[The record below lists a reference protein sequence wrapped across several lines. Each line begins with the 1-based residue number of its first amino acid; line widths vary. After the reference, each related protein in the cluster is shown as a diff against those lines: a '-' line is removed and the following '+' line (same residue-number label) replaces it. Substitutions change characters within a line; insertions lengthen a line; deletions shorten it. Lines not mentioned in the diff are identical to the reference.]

1 MSMIYEHFRV
11 LLTSPIGAH
20 GGALL
25 FNTLFMAEQLE
36 LALITR
42 EVDKNPIEQRLM
54 DGYINATALCKAAG
68 KEYKHYAENATT
80 KAFIKE
86 LSSEVGIPT
95 SALIQV
101 IRGGVPQWQ
110 GTWVH
115 PQVAINL
122 AQWASPKFA
131 VLVSKWVFE
140 WMNGN
145 VPNAKRLPYHLQ
157 RYLINR
163 GAIPPTHFSIF
174 NEIVYNLIAPLEDY
188 GYELPDKLVPD
199 ISEGR
204 MFAKWVREEKG
215 LEPNDFPTYTHTYP
229 DGRSIPNVKL
239 YPNHLLGDFRDHFH
253 NVWIRERAARYFEDR
268 DKNALPYLEKVVA
281 QLPSTSDSTKEIVA

>member
-1 MSMIYEHFRV
+1 MKD
-11 LLTSPIGAH
+11 
-20 GGALL
+20 
-25 FNTLFMAEQLE
+25 QLE
-36 LALITR
+36 LALIKR

-68 KEYKHYAENATT
+68 KDYYDYARLKTT
-80 KAFIKE
+80 QDFISA
-86 LSSEVGIPT
+86 LISETGIT
-95 SALIQV
+95 GSALIQV

-163 GAIPPTHFSIF
+163 GEIPPTHFSIF

-253 NVWIRERAARYFEDR
+253 NVWIRERAAKYFEDR
-268 DKNALPYLEKVVA
+268 DRNALPYLEKVVA
-281 QLPSTSDSTKEIVA
+281 QLPAVHAQPQLKKQMNKV